1 MWEVYL
7 PYKKS
12 STYICQPNQLTLF
25 SCTEIKF
32 NVQFIGTQILRQ
44 KGILTRQS
52 LVKGSYRCP
61 LGTCFQ
67 SKKDKKTK
75 EMEIRSIKVMQ
86 LMCYDGQGPAWC
98 GWVGGVIEDTCKIV

>member
-32 NVQFIGTQILRQ
+32 NVHFIGTQILRQ
-44 KGILTRQS
+44 KGILTRQRKLS
-52 LVKGSYRCP
+52 MSTLVHV
-61 LGTCFQ
+61 
-67 SKKDKKTK
+67 SKVKKTKKTK

-86 LMCYDGQGPAWC
+86 LMCYDGQGPASC